1 MLLSSKSASSRYK
14 LALEENRKAKNDSEN
29 DRKRQM
35 ITEEV
40 ENVKRRRMEVQSCIA
55 VLNKD
60 IDACCPEGEEKH
72 EISYFL
78 KANALRKTIQEKEA
92 IVKTL
97 DDAISN
103 LEKEKKEFK

>member
-1 MLLSSKSASSRYK
+1 
-14 LALEENRKAKNDSEN
+14 
-29 DRKRQM
+29 M

-55 VLNKD
+55 MLNKD
-60 IDACCPEGEEKH
+60 IDACCQEGEEKH

-78 KANALRKTIQEKEA
+78 KANALRKTIQEQGD

-103 LEKEKKEFK
+103 LEKKKKEFK